1 VAARA
6 SSGSAA
12 RAAGVRARST
22 PGAGGGARGGGG
34 ARTGS
39 GGGRRDAIREILAR
53 GTVATQD
60 DLQRQ
65 LAARGAL
72 PLDPVRVLVDSV
84 RTNGTLVVV
93 RTKASAASTVARA
106 IDDAG
111 LPDVLG
117 SLAGDDTVFIA
128 PARSRAA
135 PALARR
141 LRRLFGV

>member
-1 VAARA
+1 
-6 SSGSAA
+6 
-12 RAAGVRARST
+12 
-22 PGAGGGARGGGG
+22 
-34 ARTGS
+34 
-39 GGGRRDAIREILAR
+39 
-53 GTVATQD
+53 
-60 DLQRQ
+60 
-65 LAARGAL
+65 
-72 PLDPVRVLVDSV
+72 VLVDSV

-93 RTKASAASTVARA
+93 RTKASAASTVALA